1 MKKLKDMW
9 SGQDLINRIIL
20 VSGLLVFLWCL
31 VKGQGL
37 YGLALMVVM
46 VFMMVSRFNSL
57 TKRRSRLYGTM
68 YFYMPD
74 GEIVPRT
81 FEQVRNEYIK
91 GGQSRYAGR
100 RVTMCFPWWR
110 IGSDG
115 HCDTGFGLIVRLNES
130 EELAQKAA
138 AFERDMPIRVTGSIV
153 AVNKGYFVIGK
164 LEELERITQDELY
177 PLRNK
182 SKAALNH

>member
-1 MKKLKDMW
+1 MW

-37 YGLALMVVM
+37 YGAVLLVVM

-57 TKRRSRLYGTM
+57 RKRRSRLYGTM
-68 YFYMPD
+68 YFHMPD
-74 GEIVPRT
+74 GEVVPRT
-81 FEQVRNEYIK
+81 FEQVRNEYVK

-115 HCDTGFGLIVRLNES
+115 ECDTGFGLTIRLS
-130 EELAQKAA
+130 DREELAREAA
-138 AFERDMPIRVTGSIV
+138 AIERDMPVRVVGSIV
-153 AVNKGYFVIGK
+153 AVNKGYFVVGK
-164 LEELERITQDELY
+164 LEGLERITQDELF
-177 PLRNK
+177 PLRNRSQK
-182 SKAALNH
+182 Q